1 MTEGF
6 YVNYRRIVT
15 SLYQNNGCDL
25 NPGEI
30 IIVQEDYIL
39 VNFMIADTVSWLA
52 LYRCRSEITEIQK
65 LANLDNVCNMVV
77 LVQLSFSMPFRGTN
91 KKYM

>member
-1 MTEGF
+1 LTEGF

-39 VNFMIADTVSWLA
+39 VNFMIADTVSW
-52 LYRCRSEITEIQK
+52 
-65 LANLDNVCNMVV
+65 
-77 LVQLSFSMPFRGTN
+77 
-91 KKYM
+91 